1 MICKNVYFV
10 NYYIVF
16 WCYFNV
22 CKILFWCVIRF
33 EILVCSVSGFEF
45 MMLYC
50 GVLCKKFKMV
60 VRFVIGVIVRVVN
73 KFRKFVVRRVVIILV
88 SLLVVIKIIL
98 GIIIVV

>member
-10 NYYIVF
+10 NYYIV
-16 WCYFNV
+16 WCYFDV
-22 CKILFWCVIRF
+22 CKILFCGF